1 MSQQEINDFFESV
14 RHVFT
19 LLFPFLL
26 VGLVTSF
33 VDFLQKHLGR
43 ERFKLTKLIVGL
55 VSDMFL
61 AFVITCI
68 GYEIGLGEFGIAAMV
83 AVSVH
88 KGGRWI
94 DKVVDQRLEVGRIKE
109 NEREKLS
116 TKESIK
122 SVIKPNGITASI
134 TTKKAIKIQSNVCNS
149 TLVYPEYAHSTQCYP
164 HL

>member
-1 MSQQEINDFFESV
+1 MSQQEISDFFESV

-109 NEREKLS
+109 NEREK
-116 TKESIK
+116 
-122 SVIKPNGITASI
+122 N
-134 TTKKAIKIQSNVCNS
+134 
-149 TLVYPEYAHSTQCYP
+149 
-164 HL
+164 

>member
-1 MSQQEINDFFESV
+1 MSQQEINDFFDSV
-14 RHVFT
+14 RRVFT

-68 GYEIGLGEFGIAAMV
+68 GYEIGLGEFGIAAIV
-83 AVSVH
+83 AISVH
-88 KGGRWI
+88 KGGGWI
-94 DKVVDQRLEVGRIKE
+94 DRIVDQRLEVGR
-109 NEREKLS
+109 
-116 TKESIK
+116 
-122 SVIKPNGITASI
+122 VIDDEGRKD
-134 TTKKAIKIQSNVCNS
+134 
-149 TLVYPEYAHSTQCYP
+149 
-164 HL
+164 

>member
-1 MSQQEINDFFESV
+1 M
-14 RHVFT
+14 FT
-19 LLFPFLL
+19 LLFPFLM

-33 VDFLQKHLGR
+33 VDFLQKHLGK

-68 GYEIGLGEFGIAAMV
+68 GYEIGLSEFGIAAMV

-94 DKVVDQRLEVGRIKE
+94 DRIVDQRLEMGRGKDDE
-109 NEREKLS
+109 GRERR
-116 TKESIK
+116 
-122 SVIKPNGITASI
+122 
-134 TTKKAIKIQSNVCNS
+134 
-149 TLVYPEYAHSTQCYP
+149 
-164 HL
+164 

>member
-1 MSQQEINDFFESV
+1 MSQQEISDFFESC
-14 RHVFT
+14 RRVFT

-33 VDFLQKHLGR
+33 VDFLQKHLGK
-43 ERFKLTKLIVGL
+43 ERFKLTKMIVGV

-68 GYEIGLGEFGIAAMV
+68 GYEIGLSEFGIAAMV

-94 DKVVDQRLEVGRIKE
+94 DRIVDQRMEVNVRKDE
-109 NEREKLS
+109 ERR
-116 TKESIK
+116 
-122 SVIKPNGITASI
+122 
-134 TTKKAIKIQSNVCNS
+134 
-149 TLVYPEYAHSTQCYP
+149 
-164 HL
+164 

>member
-1 MSQQEINDFFESV
+1 MSQQEINNFFESV

-94 DKVVDQRLEVGRIKE
+94 DNVVDQRMEVNVRKDEKE
-109 NEREKLS
+109 K
-116 TKESIK
+116 
-122 SVIKPNGITASI
+122 
-134 TTKKAIKIQSNVCNS
+134 
-149 TLVYPEYAHSTQCYP
+149 
-164 HL
+164 

>member
-1 MSQQEINDFFESV
+1 MSQQEINNFFESV

-68 GYEIGLGEFGIAAMV
+68 GYEMGLGEFGIAAMV

-94 DKVVDQRLEVGRIKE
+94 DRIVDQRMEVNVRKDE
-109 NEREKLS
+109 
-116 TKESIK
+116 ESR
-122 SVIKPNGITASI
+122 
-134 TTKKAIKIQSNVCNS
+134 
-149 TLVYPEYAHSTQCYP
+149 
-164 HL
+164 

>member
-1 MSQQEINDFFESV
+1 MRAGTTGRRSGKKMSQQEISDFFDSC
-14 RHVFT
+14 RRVFT
-19 LLFPFLL
+19 LLFPFLM

-43 ERFKLTKLIVGL
+43 ERFSLIKFIVGI

-61 AFVITCI
+61 AFVIACI

-94 DKVVDQRLEVGRIKE
+94 DRIVDQRLEMGRMKDGE
-109 NEREKLS
+109 GRKD
-116 TKESIK
+116 
-122 SVIKPNGITASI
+122 
-134 TTKKAIKIQSNVCNS
+134 
-149 TLVYPEYAHSTQCYP
+149 
-164 HL
+164 

>member
-88 KGGRWI
+88 KGGGWI
-94 DKVVDQRLEVGRIKE
+94 DRIVDQRLEIGRQSHGEKDE
-109 NEREKLS
+109 N
-116 TKESIK
+116 
-122 SVIKPNGITASI
+122 
-134 TTKKAIKIQSNVCNS
+134 
-149 TLVYPEYAHSTQCYP
+149 
-164 HL
+164 

>member
-1 MSQQEINDFFESV
+1 MSQQEISDFFESV

-33 VDFLQKHLGR
+33 VDFFQKHLGR
-43 ERFKLTKLIVGL
+43 ERFRLTKLIVGL

-94 DKVVDQRLEVGRIKE
+94 DRIVDQRLEMGSVKDNEGRKD
-109 NEREKLS
+109 
-116 TKESIK
+116 
-122 SVIKPNGITASI
+122 
-134 TTKKAIKIQSNVCNS
+134 
-149 TLVYPEYAHSTQCYP
+149 
-164 HL
+164 

>member
-1 MSQQEINDFFESV
+1 MSQREINEFLDSC

-43 ERFKLTKLIVGL
+43 ERFSLIKFIVGII
-55 VSDMFL
+55 SDLFL
-61 AFVITCI
+61 AFVVTCV
-68 GYEIGLGEFGIAAMV
+68 GYELHFGEFGIAAMV

-94 DKVVDQRLEVGRIKE
+94 ERIVDQRLQINAGKE
-109 NEREKLS
+109 EK
-116 TKESIK
+116 
-122 SVIKPNGITASI
+122 
-134 TTKKAIKIQSNVCNS
+134 
-149 TLVYPEYAHSTQCYP
+149 
-164 HL
+164 

>member
-1 MSQQEINDFFESV
+1 MCADAGHAGTTGRRKGNTMSQQEISDFFESC
-14 RHVFT
+14 RRVFT

-33 VDFLQKHLGR
+33 VDFLQKHLGK
-43 ERFKLTKLIVGL
+43 ERFKLTKMIVGV

-94 DKVVDQRLEVGRIKE
+94 DGIVDQRLEVGRMKDGE
-109 NEREKLS
+109 GRKD
-116 TKESIK
+116 
-122 SVIKPNGITASI
+122 
-134 TTKKAIKIQSNVCNS
+134 
-149 TLVYPEYAHSTQCYP
+149 
-164 HL
+164 

>member
-1 MSQQEINDFFESV
+1 MSQQEINDFFDSC
-14 RHVFT
+14 RKVFT

-43 ERFKLTKLIVGL
+43 ECFKLTKLIVGL

-83 AVSVH
+83 AISVH
-88 KGGRWI
+88 KGGGWI
-94 DKVVDQRLEVGRIKE
+94 DRIVDQRLEVGRVVDDEGRKD
-109 NEREKLS
+109 
-116 TKESIK
+116 
-122 SVIKPNGITASI
+122 
-134 TTKKAIKIQSNVCNS
+134 
-149 TLVYPEYAHSTQCYP
+149 
-164 HL
+164 

>member
-1 MSQQEINDFFESV
+1 MSQQELSDFFDSV
-14 RHVFT
+14 RRVFT

-68 GYEIGLGEFGIAAMV
+68 GYEMGLGEFGIAAMV

-94 DKVVDQRLEVGRIKE
+94 DRIVDQRMEVNVRKDE
-109 NEREKLS
+109 ERR
-116 TKESIK
+116 
-122 SVIKPNGITASI
+122 
-134 TTKKAIKIQSNVCNS
+134 
-149 TLVYPEYAHSTQCYP
+149 
-164 HL
+164 

>member
-43 ERFKLTKLIVGL
+43 ERFKLTKFIVGMI
-55 VSDMFL
+55 SDMFL
-61 AFVITCI
+61 AFVVTCV
-68 GYEIGLGEFGIAAMV
+68 GRELELGSYGIAAMV

-88 KGGRWI
+88 KGGGWI
-94 DKVVDQRLEVGRIKE
+94 ERIVDQRLEIGRQSYGEKDE
-109 NEREKLS
+109 N
-116 TKESIK
+116 
-122 SVIKPNGITASI
+122 
-134 TTKKAIKIQSNVCNS
+134 
-149 TLVYPEYAHSTQCYP
+149 
-164 HL
+164 

>member
-1 MSQQEINDFFESV
+1 MSQQEINDFFDSV
-14 RHVFT
+14 RRVFT

-43 ERFKLTKLIVGL
+43 ERFRLTKLIVGL

-83 AVSVH
+83 AVAVH
-88 KGGRWI
+88 KGGGWI
-94 DKVVDQRLEVGRIKE
+94 DRIVDQRLEMGRMKDDE
-109 NEREKLS
+109 GRKD
-116 TKESIK
+116 
-122 SVIKPNGITASI
+122 
-134 TTKKAIKIQSNVCNS
+134 
-149 TLVYPEYAHSTQCYP
+149 
-164 HL
+164 

>member
-1 MSQQEINDFFESV
+1 MTCADAGPDGTGGRRENKAMSQQEINNFFESV

-94 DKVVDQRLEVGRIKE
+94 DNVVDQRMEVNVRKDEKE
-109 NEREKLS
+109 K
-116 TKESIK
+116 
-122 SVIKPNGITASI
+122 
-134 TTKKAIKIQSNVCNS
+134 
-149 TLVYPEYAHSTQCYP
+149 
-164 HL
+164 

>member
-1 MSQQEINDFFESV
+1 MSQQELSDFFESC
-14 RHVFT
+14 RRVFT
-19 LLFPFLL
+19 LIFPFLL

-33 VDFLQKHLGR
+33 VDFLQKHLGK
-43 ERFKLTKLIVGL
+43 ERFKLTKLIVGV

-94 DKVVDQRLEVGRIKE
+94 DNVVDQRLEVGRMRDDEGWKD
-109 NEREKLS
+109 
-116 TKESIK
+116 
-122 SVIKPNGITASI
+122 
-134 TTKKAIKIQSNVCNS
+134 
-149 TLVYPEYAHSTQCYP
+149 
-164 HL
+164 